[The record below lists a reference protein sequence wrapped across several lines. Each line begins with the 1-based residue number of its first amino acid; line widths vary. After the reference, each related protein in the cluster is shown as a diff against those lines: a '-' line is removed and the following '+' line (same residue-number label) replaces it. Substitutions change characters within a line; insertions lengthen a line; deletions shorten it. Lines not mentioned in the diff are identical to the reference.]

1 MKFPLHAKILGNGRK
16 LFGNHINVR
25 RLALTSKYSTHEKFT
40 SRLIIKLLKGAN
52 IAVSFGQKTSDRS
65 NHTSAGLAGT
75 VKNISDGSVSIEV
88 EGDEMGAVQK
98 LIDWLYEGPEMAK
111 VTQVSVEDGDWKGM
125 NGFEVL
131 YD

>member
-1 MKFPLHAKILGNGRK
+1 MKIHKNIKVEGKVQGVWYRDSTLKKARIL
-16 LFGNHINVR
+16 
-25 RLALTSKYSTHEKFT
+25 
-40 SRLIIKLLKGAN
+40 
-52 IAVSFGQKTSDRS
+52 
-65 NHTSAGLAGT
+65 GLAGT

-125 NGFEVL
+125 NGFEVI